1 MKTGIG
7 LAEYAIAQLGRPYWW
22 GCFGQLAD
30 GALYAQKKKQ
40 YPGYYTAADFPS
52 QYGQKVHD
60 CVGLIKG
67 YLWCDSADGE
77 PKYCGAQDVAVEG
90 LYRKCSRK
98 GSITSLPEKPGV
110 CVFMANMGHVGVYI
124 GNGQVVEAMGH
135 AYGVVKTKL
144 AGRGW
149 AYWGMPE
156 WIEYG
161 GEEPSQSATQTALPE
176 GEPREEDFT
185 LGFRI
190 LRQGSVGE
198 DVKALQLMLKVRGYQ
213 CGYYG
218 SNGDGADGEFGA
230 ATKKQLIS
238 YQRVNGLEPDGEAG
252 PDTMSAL
259 LGID

>member
-1 MKTGIG
+1 MSKTGQG

-22 GCFGQLAD
+22 GTFGHMAD

-40 YPGYYTAADFPS
+40 YPDHYTATDFYT
-52 QYGQKVHD
+52 QYGHKVHD

-67 YLWCDSADGE
+67 YRWCDDPDGS
-77 PKYCGAQDVAVEG
+77 PKYVGAQDVAVEG
-90 LYRKCSRK
+90 LYAQCTKR
-98 GSITSLPEKPGV
+98 GAITSLPETPGV

-124 GNGQVVEAMGH
+124 GNGEVVEAMNH
-135 AYGVVKTKL
+135 ANGVVKTKL
-144 AGRGW
+144 KGRGW

-161 GEEPSQSATQTALPE
+161 RENTSSGAYAPPSPQGEGFALN
-176 GEPREEDFT
+176 
-185 LGFRI
+185 FRI
-190 LRQGSVGE
+190 LREGCVGE

-230 ATKKQLIS
+230 ATKAKLIS
-238 YQRVNGLEPDGEAG
+238 YQSAAGLAPDGEAG
-252 PDTMSAL
+252 PDTMGAL
-259 LGID
+259 LGV

>member
-1 MKTGIG
+1 MKTGTG
-7 LAEYAIAQLGRPYWW
+7 LAEYALAQLGRPYWW
-22 GCFGQLAD
+22 GCFGQRAD
-30 GALYAQKKKQ
+30 AALYARKKKQ
-40 YPGYYTAADFPS
+40 YPAYYTATDFSS

-67 YLWCDSADGE
+67 YLCCESPDGS
-77 PKYCGAQDVAVEG
+77 PKYNAAQDVAVEG
-90 LYRKCSRK
+90 LYKKCRRK
-98 GSITSLPEKPGV
+98 GELSTLPETPGV

-124 GNGQVVEAMGH
+124 GNGEVVEAMGH

-161 GEEPSQSATQTALPE
+161 VENTSADAAEAAPPSPQGEGFALN
-176 GEPREEDFT
+176 
-185 LGFRI
+185 FRI
-190 LRQGSVGE
+190 LREGSVGE

-218 SNGDGADGEFGA
+218 SNGDGADGDFGA
-230 ATKKQLIS
+230 ATKAKLIS
-238 YQRVNGLEPDGEAG
+238 YQSAAGLAPDGEAG
-252 PDTMSAL
+252 PDTMGAL
-259 LGID
+259 LGTH